1 LQITYQITNSM
12 FIELKEDNLGIILS
26 ENESTLV
33 MYGAGWCGNC
43 KILKPK
49 FKKLSTEHEFPFVYV
64 DADKLPNSRDL
75 VTLTNVPSIVLF
87 KGNKNVAQ
95 DYGNK
100 IEVIKKVLE
109 SI

>member
-1 LQITYQITNSM
+1 MYS
-12 FIELKEDNLGIILS
+12 ELKEDNLITLLS

-49 FKKLSTEHEFPFVYV
+49 FKKLSTEYQFPFIYV

-87 KGNKNVAQ
+87 KGTKNVAQ

-109 SI
+109 TL